1 LNNSLVDAGTTGL
14 LAPTVA
20 ARTLD
25 VTATGAAGIDWA
37 NVENPTTAVDL
48 SGTNIDVDQV
58 VASVSGAVGSVTGA
72 VGSVTGAVGS
82 VTGNVGGN
90 VVGDVQGNVDGSVAS
105 VSGNIGGLAAG
116 AITDV
121 ENAVWDATLAS
132 HVAAGS
138 TGEALSNA
146 SSAGDPWA
154 TALPGAYGAGTA
166 GFILGTNLD
175 ALVSSRLAP
184 TVAARTLDV
193 SVAGNAGIDWA
204 NVENPTTALNL
215 SGTNIDVD
223 QVVASVSG
231 AVGSVT
237 GAVGSV
243 TGNVGGNVTGSVGS
257 IATGGITAAS
267 FAADAIDA
275 AALAADAVAEIAD
288 GVWDEPIAGHLTAG
302 STGLALNSASSAGD
316 PWATALP
323 GAYGA
328 GTAGSLLGRVPD
340 VAAGAAGGLFI
351 AGSNAATSIATAL
364 TANVIG
370 NITGNLSGSV
380 GSVTGAV
387 GSVTGAVGSVTGNV
401 GGNVVGTVASV
412 VGNVG
417 GNLVGDVQGNVDGS
431 LGAMSAAA
439 LADFFTVD
447 SGQTY
452 GTAIAGSVV
461 KEIADNST
469 VVGTPDVNV
478 VQISGDAPA
487 ADALESILDGGG
499 GTLTANVTGNLSGS
513 VGSVTGA
520 VGSVTGDLG
529 GNVNGNVLGSVG
541 SVTGAVGSVT
551 GSVGGNVVGSVGSLA
566 AQAKLDVNAEVVDVL
581 SVDTFA
587 EPTGVPPAT
596 TTLALKIGRLHQA
609 LRNGLTVTATDKTF
623 TNDAGADLWK
633 KPLSDDGTTYTEGEG
648 VTP

>member
-1 LNNSLVDAGTTGL
+1 MQICMDVDTALAEVPVNILPLIDDTDFKTIEDAVVFNQAGLALFWNFVTTAGVQTCTAVTPTSAGDYDWTDQGASGMYAIEIPASGGASINNDTEGFGWFTGVATGILPWRGPVICFRAAALNNSLVDAGTTGL

-243 TGNVGGNVTGSVGS
+243 TGNVGGNVTGSVRIVCS
-257 IATGGITAAS
+257 RR
-267 FAADAIDA
+267 DRRC
-275 AALAADAVAEIAD
+275 
-288 GVWDEPIAGHLTAG
+288 
-302 STGLALNSASSAGD
+302 
-316 PWATALP
+316 
-323 GAYGA
+323 
-328 GTAGSLLGRVPD
+328 GTCRRCRCRDCRWGLGRAHRRASDGREYRPR
-340 VAAGAAGGLFI
+340 AQQRQQCRR
-351 AGSNAATSIATAL
+351 
-364 TANVIG
+364 
-370 NITGNLSGSV
+370 SV
-380 GSVTGAV
+380 GDSTPRSIWGWH
-387 GSVTGAVGSVTGNV
+387 
-401 GGNVVGTVASV
+401 GGKPTRSCAGRGGWRGWWVVHRREQCS
-412 VGNVG
+412 
-417 GNLVGDVQGNVDGS
+417 DIHR
-431 LGAMSAAA
+431 
-439 LADFFTVD
+439 
-447 SGQTY
+447 Y
-452 GTAIAGSVV
+452 GTDSQR
-461 KEIADNST
+461 DRQYHRQS
-469 VVGTPDVNV
+469 
-478 VQISGDAPA
+478 
-487 ADALESILDGGG
+487 
-499 GTLTANVTGNLSGS
+499 
-513 VGSVTGA
+513 
-520 VGSVTGDLG
+520 
-529 GNVNGNVLGSVG
+529 
-541 SVTGAVGSVT
+541 
-551 GSVGGNVVGSVGSLA
+551 
-566 AQAKLDVNAEVVDVL
+566 
-581 SVDTFA
+581 
-587 EPTGVPPAT
+587 
-596 TTLALKIGRLHQA
+596 
-609 LRNGLTVTATDKTF
+609 
-623 TNDAGADLWK
+623 
-633 KPLSDDGTTYTEGEG
+633 
-648 VTP
+648 